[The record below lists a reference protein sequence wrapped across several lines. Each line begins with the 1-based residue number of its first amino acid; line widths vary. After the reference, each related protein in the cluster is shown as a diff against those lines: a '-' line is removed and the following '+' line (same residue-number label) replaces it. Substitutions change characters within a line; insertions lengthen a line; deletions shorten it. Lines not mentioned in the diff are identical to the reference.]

1 MVNVR
6 LPESDPA
13 YRCLYNHIATYAK
26 ERGLSVQKV
35 LEMLLGSI
43 GSCPQL
49 QVKFTEDLKN
59 YLIKKETE
67 IAETLQSN
75 PAPTDRNKARFIIRT
90 ALCKYCSHPNRKKI
104 KYKDVYDFLDY
115 DNARTMRNYQHKG
128 WEEELLEPQTK
139 FVKERMIYVELCSEL
154 KQFAI

>member
-1 MVNVR
+1 
-6 LPESDPA
+6 
-13 YRCLYNHIATYAK
+13 
-26 ERGLSVQKV
+26 
-35 LEMLLGSI
+35 MLLGSI
-43 GSCPQL
+43 GLCPQL

-75 PAPTDRNKARFIIRT
+75 PASTDRNKARFIIRT

>member
-1 MVNVR
+1 
-6 LPESDPA
+6 
-13 YRCLYNHIATYAK
+13 
-26 ERGLSVQKV
+26 
-35 LEMLLGSI
+35 MLLGSI

-59 YLIKKETE
+59 YFIKKETE